1 MWHLDGRLSA
11 RITCLGAL
19 QFLRSQLAV
28 QPGRPDPNGATGSSE
43 ASSRPPGDLVGPS
56 IDLEEIDLAEA
67 ARNLAPLQS
76 DAKQAHYLRTIDD
89 SPLGMFRVDIDG
101 RILDANKKLLDMLG
115 YDWAELH
122 GKSFND
128 ITHPDDRWIGLEV
141 LLDLRAGRVDN
152 AAYEKRFLTQAGSE
166 VWAAVTASA
175 ITVNGELRGIVIM
188 VTDLS
193 LRPATD
199 AVADSEHDLLRA
211 MLSVAPII
219 VFACD
224 SNGLLILCEGQGL
237 GSTKSPADLLG
248 RPAWEVFQEEEL
260 VREQLQK
267 GLAGESGQFIMRFEG
282 AEFTCRYRPIQSL
295 EGTFLGVTGVAQD
308 VTALAKAT
316 SENTR
321 LSESMAT
328 LSHEI
333 RNPINV
339 ILGFTELLVNGTY
352 GQLSD
357 QQRPP
362 LTHIDVGGRQILS
375 LVNDVLDLAKVR
387 AGQIHL
393 DETSLEAGGVIH
405 AAMIEMSVLAE
416 SKGIQ
421 LTEVV
426 GPALNFTADRRRV
439 HQVLLNLLSNAIK
452 FTPAGG
458 KVQVAFTADGDGGPQ
473 ISVTDTG
480 CGLSP
485 IELHRIFEMYGRVD
499 SHHDVNPEGTG
510 LGLPISRKLT
520 TLMGG
525 TLVAESTAGVGSVFT
540 LSLPRMRAPAA

>member
-1 MWHLDGRLSA
+1 
-11 RITCLGAL
+11 
-19 QFLRSQLAV
+19 V
-28 QPGRPDPNGATGSSE
+28 SSE
-43 ASSRPPGDLVGPS
+43 ASSRARDDLAGAS
-56 IDLEEIDLAEA
+56 IDLDEIDLATA
-67 ARNLAPLQS
+67 ARNLAPLHS

-89 SPLGMFRVDIDG
+89 SPLGMFRVDVDG
-101 RILDANKKLLDMLG
+101 RILDANRKLLDMLG
-115 YDWAELH
+115 YDWAELK
-122 GKSFND
+122 GKSFNE

-141 LLDLRAGRVDN
+141 LLGLRAGRGDN
-152 AAYEKRFLTQAGSE
+152 AAYEKRFLTQAGRS
-166 VWAAVTASA
+166 VWAGVTALA
-175 ITVNGELRGIVIM
+175 INVEGELKGIVIL

-193 LRPATD
+193 LGPTTD
-199 AVADSEHDLLRA
+199 VVADSEHDLLRA
-211 MLSVAPII
+211 MLAVAPII

-224 SNGLLILCEGQGL
+224 SNGLLLLCEGQGL
-237 GSTKSPADLLG
+237 GSPQSPADLLG

-260 VREQLQK
+260 VHEQLQK

-282 AEFTCRYRPIQSL
+282 AEFSCRYRPIQSL
-295 EGTFLGVTGVAQD
+295 DGTFLGVTGVAQD
-308 VTALAKAT
+308 VTALARAT
-316 SENTR
+316 SENSR
-321 LSESMAT
+321 LSESMTT
-328 LSHEI
+328 LSHEL

-357 QQRPP
+357 KQRPP

-387 AGQIHL
+387 AGRIHL
-393 DETSLEAGGVIH
+393 DETALETGAVIH

-426 GPALNFTADRRRV
+426 GPALNFTADPRRV

-458 KVQVAFTADGDGGPQ
+458 KVQVAFTAEGDGGPH

-480 CGLSP
+480 CGLTP
-485 IELHRIFEMYGRVD
+485 MELHRIFENYGRVD

-510 LGLPISRKLT
+510 LGLQISRKLA

-540 LSLPRMRAPAA
+540 LTLPRMRVQAA